1 MTNEDIDALWDEVV
15 RNDESHTPRQIH
27 RCFAH
32 AVIERFAA
40 PVADSAEKSPAP
52 EGGEAGGA
60 GVSREHRAPARSS
73 VGGRIQFANV
83 ADSAMAKDAPGNCHK
98 CGLPMSVNPHPEAG
112 KPPHYLNVGCPRE
125 CIPCL
130 VKSRHSWAQQAMR
143 DRRYA
148 ERYRHLRDCNSGSL
162 MIVQIIGTGDDDQVV
177 LTEED
182 ADFAI
187 DAAIAASAE
196 KGDKA

>member
-1 MTNEDIDALWDEVV
+1 MSAPFSNCRFRECDLPGQCRDEGKCHHPAVAAANGAELRKVPAEIIVAIQAYGDARADNVE
-15 RNDESHTPRQIH
+15 
-27 RCFAH
+27 
-32 AVIERFAA
+32 AVSQLVNLITLIRASYTA
-40 PVADSAEKSPAP
+40 P
-52 EGGEAGGA
+52 
-60 GVSREHRAPARSS
+60 
-73 VGGRIQFANV
+73 I

-112 KPPHYLNVGCPRE
+112 KPPHYLNVGCPWE

-162 MIVQIIGTGDDDQVV
+162 VIVQIIGTGDDDQVV

-196 KGDKA
+196 KGDNA